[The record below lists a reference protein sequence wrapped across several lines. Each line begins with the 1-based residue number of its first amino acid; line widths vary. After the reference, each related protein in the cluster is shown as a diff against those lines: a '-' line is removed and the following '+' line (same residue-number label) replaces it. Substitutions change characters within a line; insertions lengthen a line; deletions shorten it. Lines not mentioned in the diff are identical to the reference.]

1 MKRIFCSLFIFFLS
15 CHLLIMAQTAFPL
28 DSIRRGDLLFV
39 ENRQGNAITDV
50 TQGFNGK
57 KIDHVGIVVSTDS
70 IICIL
75 EACHRGVVYS
85 PLCRFLSDATQNNR
99 SATVWIGRITCKCN
113 IDKSIKNATKYL
125 GRPYDYYFM
134 PDDKE
139 IYCSELVQKSFIND
153 AGKLIF
159 HPIPM
164 SFHDSK
170 GHITHYWQR
179 YYMKRHL
186 KVPEGAPGSNP
197 GELSSNKLI
206 RIMGYYN
213 K

>member
-1 MKRIFCSLFIFFLS
+1 MVCK
-15 CHLLIMAQTAFPL
+15 
-28 DSIRRGDLLFV
+28 
-39 ENRQGNAITDV
+39 
-50 TQGFNGK
+50 
-57 KIDHVGIVVSTDS
+57 
-70 IICIL
+70 
-75 EACHRGVVYS
+75 
-85 PLCRFLSDATQNNR
+85 QNNR

-113 IDKSIKNATKYL
+113 IDRSIKNATKYL

-186 KVPEGAPGSNP
+186 KVPEGEPGSNFQMSFHTLMSQIDLMP
-197 GELSSNKLI
+197 TVFGLLHFHYTSHFFGQNVLSSTYHPRAFAATYQNLGYIENGKMIVLSAGHRQQEYRLSHTKL
-206 RIMGYYN
+206 R
-213 K
+213 KE